1 MNWSRSNFL
10 ETTAPEVQGNLP
22 SSQEYQRVSSGGNTK
37 VPIMA
42 YRFTLDT
49 SRLCEAKP
57 LVELVAARFAGWVK
71 VEQVRLA
78 GLLFVKARLEETFCW
93 ETSASVYKLPYI
105 RALLFR
111 GCLSTQDRSAE
122 AALRSIVITFLPG

>member
-22 SSQEYQRVSSGGNTK
+22 SSQEYHRVRSGGKTK

-49 SRLCEAKP
+49 SRLCEARL
-57 LVELVAARFAGWVK
+57 LVEVVAARFAGFN

-78 GLLFVKARLEETFCW
+78 GLLFAKARLDETFCW
-93 ETSASVYKLPYI
+93 VTSANVYKLPYI

-111 GCLSTQDRSAE
+111 GCLSTQDRSVE

>member
-1 MNWSRSNFL
+1 M
-10 ETTAPEVQGNLP
+10 
-22 SSQEYQRVSSGGNTK
+22 
-37 VPIMA
+37 PIMA

-49 SRLCEAKP
+49 SRLWEARL
-57 LVELVAARFAGWVK
+57 LVEVVAARFAGVK

-78 GLLFVKARLEETFCW
+78 GLLFAKEETFCC

-105 RALLFR
+105 TALLFR

-122 AALRSIVITFLPG
+122 AALRNIV